1 MLNLALHEKQKVANI
16 EVDHYNQ
23 DLWLN
28 NLGYLKKIYNDCL
41 ILSCKIIAMN
51 ELMHEAAT
59 YKCM

>member
-16 EVDHYNQ
+16 EVDRYYQ

-41 ILSCKIIAMN
+41 ILSYVK
-51 ELMHEAAT
+51 LLL
-59 YKCM
+59 